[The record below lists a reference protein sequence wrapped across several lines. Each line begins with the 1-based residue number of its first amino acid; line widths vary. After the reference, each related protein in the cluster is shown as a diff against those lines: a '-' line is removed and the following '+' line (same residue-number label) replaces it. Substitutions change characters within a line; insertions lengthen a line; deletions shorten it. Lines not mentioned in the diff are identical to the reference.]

1 MFGRRSVVSI
11 LTVVIDVA
19 EILVFHFVTRQ
30 LIAAFIAIIVLVPAV
45 IIPDIPMM
53 VEKGRGSSMKLRSE
67 SYPDRIRRIAQE
79 VSQLRNLYQ
88 VDHSVEKLRMIANEL
103 EQVLKKTPLKK
114 A

>member
-1 MFGRRSVVSI
+1 
-11 LTVVIDVA
+11 
-19 EILVFHFVTRQ
+19 
-30 LIAAFIAIIVLVPAV
+30 
-45 IIPDIPMM
+45 
-53 VEKGRGSSMKLRSE
+53 MKLRSE

-88 VDHSVEKLRMIANEL
+88 VDPSVEKLHKIANEL

>member
-1 MFGRRSVVSI
+1 
-11 LTVVIDVA
+11 
-19 EILVFHFVTRQ
+19 
-30 LIAAFIAIIVLVPAV
+30 
-45 IIPDIPMM
+45 
-53 VEKGRGSSMKLRSE
+53 MKLRSE

-79 VSQLRNLYQ
+79 VSQLGNLYQ

>member
-1 MFGRRSVVSI
+1 
-11 LTVVIDVA
+11 
-19 EILVFHFVTRQ
+19 
-30 LIAAFIAIIVLVPAV
+30 
-45 IIPDIPMM
+45 
-53 VEKGRGSSMKLRSE
+53 MKLRSE

-103 EQVLKKTPLKK
+103 EKVLEKTPPKK